1 MSSWSK
7 STKPA
12 SQFTSLKPLPKDPS
26 DGWNSEGSQRSSSP
40 GEDSLHGRDDS
51 GESEGPSGVAP
62 EQGDGAAAAP
72 QPEPLNFDQLPLLKS
87 ATNRTYHRPKRHKDP
102 GEGAEGAAAK
112 DSKPAPAVAAAPT
125 PAPANPSS
133 SSSSVKAAPSGGPQ
147 QKTAGRG
154 RVRDYTVLHPSCVS
168 VCNVTIQDAIER
180 TADELTSSAPPA
192 DLGEAGTFRRKTD
205 AAPAKPTR

>member
-7 STKPA
+7 NAKPP
-12 SQFTSLKPLPKDPS
+12 SQFTSLKTLPKDPS

-40 GEDSLHGRDDS
+40 GEDSLQGRDDS
-51 GESEGPSGVAP
+51 GESEGPSGVAQ
-62 EQGDGAAAAP
+62 EQGDGAAAPP
-72 QPEPLNFDQLPLLKS
+72 QPEPLDFDQLPLLKS
-87 ATNRTYHRPKRHKDP
+87 ASNRTYHRPMRHKDL
-102 GEGAEGAAAK
+102 GDGAEGSAAK
-112 DSKPAPAVAAAPT
+112 SAPAVASAAT
-125 PAPANPSS
+125 SAPASS
-133 SSSSVKAAPSGGPQ
+133 SGAAAPSSAPP

-168 VCNVTIQDAIER
+168 VCNVTIQDGIER